1 MGLKDWPWGPAPHR
15 AGKGLASSSPDPRPA
30 PGSGAR
36 PQEGQSGET
45 HFPASHTLD
54 VQSAAVKV
62 ASPMIM
68 NVFSIT
74 NSFLLPRVPEVR
86 DFGRNP

>member
-15 AGKGLASSSPDPRPA
+15 AGKGLASSSPNPRPA

-45 HFPASHTLD
+45 HFPASHTFD
-54 VQSAAVKV
+54 VQSVAVKV
-62 ASPMIM
+62 AST
-68 NVFSIT
+68 NDCDLGTFSQGDK
-74 NSFLLPRVPEVR
+74 NQENFSN
-86 DFGRNP
+86 DH